1 MLPSAEQEQTL
12 QSLKMMNESMGL
24 YGNLSLETILELC
37 DKTCWFS
44 TLFRPQKVSHEYLFL
59 PQWQSSMRVN

>member
-24 YGNLSLETILELC
+24 YGNLSLETILRYMPVVDPEYNLQ
-37 DKTCWFS
+37 
-44 TLFRPQKVSHEYLFL
+44 TL
-59 PQWQSSMRVN
+59 SSLAVAYGLSNIKYNTRK